1 MKHLYITGS
10 SSGIGKGIADAAL
23 AAGMK
28 VTGISRRPGID
39 HPNFRHIAAD
49 LYNLDAMEQ
58 LSFSAD
64 EDEWVLVNNAGTIGD
79 VKPVAELNPNKVAE
93 SFFLNLTAPV
103 ILSQKFIAAAQ
114 KQGKNVLIINI
125 SSGAAR
131 FAIPSWSTYCAAK
144 AGLDHF
150 TRVVQTD
157 HPEVK
162 CLGISPGIVDTEMQ
176 DDIRSR
182 KPEDFPEH
190 KRFVEYKKN
199 NELQNP
205 TEVGQKILKFV
216 TNPEKAPDTIFELR
230 DVG

>member
-1 MKHLYITGS
+1 MKHLFITGS

-23 AAGMK
+23 TADMK

-39 HPNFRHIAAD
+39 HPNFRHVAAD
-49 LYNLDAMEQ
+49 LYKLEEVENLR
-58 LSFSAD
+58 FSAD

-79 VKPVAELNPNKVAE
+79 VKPVANMDAHKVAD

-103 ILSQKFIAAAQ
+103 ILTQKFIAAAQ
-114 KQGKNVLIINI
+114 EQGKKALIINI

-205 TEVGQKILKFV
+205 TEVGEKILKFV
-216 TNPEKAPDTIFELR
+216 TNPEKAPDIIFELR